1 MAPCDWL
8 PPTSPGLDLNSV
20 FVKRFGDLV
29 ALLRVDPGNDAAQD
43 LALAAA
49 TSAVA
54 VTPIELD
61 AASAAAG
68 SAEGVSLGARMIARQ
83 VDRLRIAAGA
93 EPYELQAVARALA
106 HDVTPIPATP
116 HVEVE
121 LLRLLAPPSR

>member
-1 MAPCDWL
+1 MAPCHST

-29 ALLRVDPGNDAAQD
+29 ALLRVDPANDAAQD

-49 TSAVA
+49 ASAVA
-54 VTPIELD
+54 GTPIEVD
-61 AASAAAG
+61 AASQAG
-68 SAEGVSLGARMIARQ
+68 SAEGVGLRARMIARQ

-106 HDVTPIPATP
+106 HDLTPIPATP

-121 LLRLLAPPSR
+121 RMRLLAPPSR